1 MYNFLLLCSYSVFVV
16 VVVVVVVFLETSS
29 GQETDLNTVA

>member
-1 MYNFLLLCSYSVFVV
+1 MYNFLLLCSYSVFV